1 MIGKMLEPA
10 YWRRGMIGEEKE
22 QRLCLLSQ
30 ISAIHEKLL
39 LFEYEK
45 VQEGEGAED
54 QPLSSTDS
62 S

>member
-1 MIGKMLEPA
+1 MWETS
-10 YWRRGMIGEEKE
+10 YWRRGLIGEEKE
-22 QRLCLLSQ
+22 QLLCLLSQ

-45 VQEGEGAED
+45 VHEGEGAED

>member
-1 MIGKMLEPA
+1 
-10 YWRRGMIGEEKE
+10 MIGEEKE

-45 VQEGEGAED
+45 VQEGEGAEH

-62 S
+62 T